1 MKCREYEA
9 RRGLERHNADLIDS
23 TALAGDPDARGGATD
38 CELIGAR
45 RNVRPVA
52 KSDSFGR
59 RSDCRFLDAGPIA
72 PAGGSGQDPSQLI
85 KQSLFRICHS
95 RTDLFEQCVAV

>member
-1 MKCREYEA
+1 MAHGSAERGLKCREYEA
-9 RRGLERHNADLIDS
+9 RHGPDRNSADLIDS

-52 KSDSFGR
+52 KSVTYGR
-59 RSDCRFLDAGPIA
+59 CSGCRFVDAGPIA
-72 PAGGSGQDPSQLI
+72 PAGGSGQNPSQLI
-85 KQSLFRICHS
+85 KQSLF
-95 RTDLFEQCVAV
+95 